1 MHRPLPPSRP
11 WRTQGIAGPCR
22 AATSTRAHRCETLLQ
37 TGVVKDY
44 ATLARL
50 GHVSRARICQIVS
63 LVQLAPDIQEEI
75 LFLGCSEPDRGAL
88 HLRQVQPIAA
98 VLDWSQQR
106 RLWRK
111 LRSG

>member
-1 MHRPLPPSRP
+1 MR
-11 WRTQGIAGPCR
+11 RTERTFDVYEFEKWACSDPFLAGSWEIR
-22 AATSTRAHRCETLLQ
+22 ALLSVSTWP
-37 TGVVKDY
+37 GWK
-44 ATLARL
+44 
-50 GHVSRARICQIVS
+50 RICQIVS
-63 LVQLAPDIQEEI
+63 LLQLAPDIQEEI

-111 LRSG
+111 LRPGVSRPKRPPCC